1 MITTTRKEQ
10 NKTKTNKITELQ
22 KAKVEVKAIKSVIF

>member
-10 NKTKTNKITELQ
+10 NKTKTNKIKELQ
-22 KAKVEVKAIKSVIF
+22 KAKVEVKAI

>member
-10 NKTKTNKITELQ
+10 NKTTTNKQNHRTAESQ
-22 KAKVEVKAIKSVIF
+22 SRSKGN